1 MAHKAAVTYDES
13 IDKRREYGILR
24 SSMLFERSS
33 FESHYVE
40 LANFVKPR
48 RTRLFASERNRGEK
62 KNQKIMDST
71 ATYCLE
77 ILRSGMHTGLTS
89 PASPWLEM
97 GLMDPELAQYRPV
110 KQWLRE
116 ITDFLLLMF
125 EKSNLYNILPTTYG
139 DEGQFGT
146 GCMGTYEDAEDMVR
160 SYSYPVGSYALAM
173 DQRGKISSFMR
184 DTQFTTR
191 QIVREFGVIPGTRN
205 INWANISDGVKSAWD
220 RGNYEMWWG
229 LCNIVTPNEEYD
241 PRKVK
246 SQFKKFASC
255 WFECGGVSTGEAN
268 AQSGNVGGNNKFL
281 REMGY
286 DEFPVF
292 APRWETTGEDTYG
305 TECPGMVALG
315 DVKQL
320 QTGEKRSLQAVEKMV
335 NPPTTAPTSL
345 RSQGV
350 NGLPGGTTYVDVS
363 QHQQGVRSLYDMQFA
378 IDKVELKQQGVRGRL
393 ERTYY
398 TNLFLMMATSSDQEK
413 TAREIAERHEE
424 KLLSLGPVVR
434 RNDDE
439 LLDPLVFRHLAIA
452 FRAGRLPPPP
462 AEVANQQLKVTY
474 ISMMHQ
480 AQKLVGVSS
489 NERFMTNV
497 MTVGELM
504 PEVKAKVN
512 GFKWVDN
519 MADQLGINPNQIR
532 TDEEAQAIVDQSN
545 QMAMQAH
552 AAEMVSQGAG
562 AARDLSQARELAA
575 PSR

>member
-1 MAHKAAVTYDES
+1 MAKAAVTYDES
-13 IDKRREYGILR
+13 LDKRREYGILR
-24 SSMLFERSS
+24 SSMLYERSS
-33 FESHYVE
+33 FESHYME

-97 GLMDPELAQYRPV
+97 GLTDPELSKYKPV
-110 KQWLRE
+110 QNWLKE
-116 ITDFLLLMF
+116 ATDLLLLMF

-139 DEGQFGT
+139 DEGQFAT
-146 GCMGTYEDAEDMVR
+146 GCMGTFEDAEDMVR
-160 SYSYPVGSYALAM
+160 SYSYPVGSYAIAM
-173 DQRGKISSFMR
+173 DHRGKISSFMH
-184 DTQFTTR
+184 DLQMTTR
-191 QIVREFGVIPGTRN
+191 QIVREFGVIPGTKRIDWTN
-205 INWANISDGVKSAWD
+205 VSDAVKNAWD

-229 LCNIVTPNEEYD
+229 ICNIITPNEEFD
-241 PRKVK
+241 PRRYK
-246 SQFKKFASC
+246 SKYKRFASC

-268 AQSGNVGGNNKFL
+268 AQSGNIGGGNKFL
-281 REMGY
+281 RESGY

-320 QTGEKRSLQAVEKMV
+320 QTGEKRSLQAIEKMV
-335 NPPTTAPTSL
+335 NPPTQAPTSL
-345 RSQGV
+345 QNRGV
-350 NGLPGGTTYVDVS
+350 NGMPGGTTFVDVS
-363 QHQQGVRSLYDMQFA
+363 QHQQGVRSLYEMNFA
-378 IDKVELKQQGVRGRL
+378 VDKLEMKQQGVRQRL

-398 TNLFLMMATSSDQEK
+398 TNLFLMMATSTDQEK

-452 FRAGRLPPPP
+452 FRAGMLPPPP
-462 AEVANQQLKVTY
+462 PEMAGQQLKVTY

-489 NERFMTNV
+489 NERWMTNILSV
-497 MTVGELM
+497 AEFM
-504 PEVKAKVN
+504 PEAKAKVN
-512 GFKWVDN
+512 TMKWVDN
-519 MADQLGINPNQIR
+519 LADQLGINPNQVR
-532 TDEEAQAIVDQSN
+532 TDEEAQAILDQQN
-545 QMAMQAH
+545 KIAMQQH

-562 AARDLSQARELAA
+562 AARDISQAAA
-575 PSR
+575 AQ